1 MVNYK
6 FWKKQNKETHISQEQ
21 IQNLKVSH
29 KSDELRKS
37 VEGQSFL
44 SEALKLKKDVLP
56 KDTLTREDLIKEL
69 ESRMRNEVGTEHNPF
84 KTREDFF
91 ISFFDN
97 NMQIKRRS
105 VPFEEIEIDGRSFL
119 IHKEFRNGEIII
131 KELYPYPQLEI
142 NLDEE
147 TANKESLKRQLEKIN
162 QQLLY
167 IKNQIA
173 SGKDKYKLI
182 DIEDLKEEKIEL
194 EKKLES
200 IKYGKTAIFHYQD
213 PSNMRQHLWMKNVNG
228 EYRFLKITE
237 SGHIVEENN
246 VRMVKGNVVRK
257 RVEDIVNL
265 RKKLNLKGILLSI
278 LFILLFAFGSFGAYK
293 LLTFDEVL
301 FDKRVSEG
309 IDDRVVGYTDQI
321 KFLKEENLELKKQNP
336 NYIGKNPNFAIPE

>member
-1 MVNYK
+1 MVS
-6 FWKKQNKETHISQEQ
+6 FWKKSNKETPVTKEQ
-21 IQNLKVSH
+21 IENLKVSH
-29 KSDELRKS
+29 KSDELRKTE
-37 VEGQSFL
+37 EGQTFL
-44 SEALKLKKDVLP
+44 NDMLKFKKEVLP
-56 KDTLTREDLIKEL
+56 KDVITREELLKEI
-69 ESRMRNEVGTEHNPF
+69 EKKMKNEVGTEHNPF

-91 ISFFDN
+91 ITFYDST
-97 NMQIKRRS
+97 MKIKRRS

-142 NLDEE
+142 NLEEE
-147 TANKESLKRQLEKIN
+147 TANKESTKRQLEKIN

-173 SGKDKYKLI
+173 SGKEKYKLI
-182 DIEDLKEEKIEL
+182 DIEDLKEEKIAL
-194 EKKLES
+194 EKVLES

-213 PSNMRQHLWMKNVNG
+213 PINMRQHLWMKNVNG

-246 VRMVKGNVVRK
+246 VRMIKGNNVRK

-265 RKKLNLKGILLSI
+265 RKKLNLKGILISI
-278 LFILLFAFGSFGAYK
+278 LVFLVFCFLSFGAYK
-293 LLTFDEVL
+293 LITFDEVL

-309 IDDRVVGYTDQI
+309 ISDRTKGYIEQI
-321 KFLKEENLELKKQNP
+321 DYLKKENEDLKKEIPLYNRQ
-336 NYIGKNPNFAIPE
+336 NPNFAVPN